1 MTRKEMYKLVKDNML
16 EEPIKSITNKNY
28 TNCSNADLAA
38 LLEKLVL
45 DQDPFTKLVKI
56 LFNKGILT
64 NKELDSLI

>member
-16 EEPIKSITNKNY
+16 EESIKSIAKKSY
-28 TNCSNADLAA
+28 TNCSNAELAS

-64 NKELDSLI
+64 IRELNALI

>member
-16 EEPIKSITNKNY
+16 EESIKSITKKSY
-28 TNCSNADLAA
+28 TNCSNAELTS

-64 NKELDSLI
+64 NRELDSLI

>member
-28 TNCSNADLAA
+28 TNCSNTELAA

-45 DQDPFTKLVKI
+45 DKDPFTKLVKI

-64 NKELDSLI
+64 NKELNALI